1 MYGDYLMR
9 MGVILSL
16 IMSNGLQAEVR
27 HANDVF
33 AKWIDTKSLY
43 FQRCIPDI
51 KPIGMRAIKPISKL
65 SKAMQPLKEPLL
77 TLVGNE
83 ERSQLD
89 ARKLNFVQH
98 QVVQSMPNFI
108 QALKQAGLS
117 SLSLNQLDERDS
129 FNNVLN
135 RYSGFFRT
143 LFLGGRQNT
152 IDREFA
158 VANRFVEFC
167 FGQKTFPLLQKI
179 LADDATRPV
188 ARFLYTAMWKNL
200 AGQGWKYWHQDTLKR
215 LRNAYENGKTINYI
229 AGGSDVYQLLVHGVY
244 NIKVIDPQLT
254 NAQDNYYADQWKWLL
269 KGKGSAGGQ
278 GDEMHFTALGK
289 ACLARRAEIKTGKT
303 FKVVLDGGNEVRH
316 TSAQVVWHIFEE
328 GVRKGS
334 LTFDRRLAT
343 QEDFEPEKNEEL
355 LMSFNELYFI
365 ALPED
370 QGGWPI
376 NPHALIKDFNMHVKQ
391 LRKPVTK
398 KVVQNI
404 AWVDENNLAFLR
416 LGTAVK

>member
-1 MYGDYLMR
+1 
-9 MGVILSL
+9 
-16 IMSNGLQAEVR
+16 MSTGFQAEVR
-27 HANDVF
+27 LANDVF
-33 AKWIDTKSLY
+33 ASWINPKSLY
-43 FQRCIPDI
+43 FQRCIPDV
-51 KPIGMRAIKPISKL
+51 KTVGTHAIQPISKL

-83 ERSQLD
+83 DRSALD

-117 SLSLNQLDERDS
+117 SLSLNQLDERDP

-135 RYSGFFRT
+135 RYSGLFRK
-143 LFLGGRQNT
+143 
-152 IDREFA
+152 
-158 VANRFVEFC
+158 FC
-167 FGQKTFPLLQKI
+167 FEQKTFPLLQKI

-188 ARFLYTAMWKNL
+188 ARFLYTGIWKNL
-200 AGQGWKYWHQDTLKR
+200 AGQGWKYWHQDTLKH
-215 LRNAYENGKTINYI
+215 LHAAYEAGKTINYI
-229 AGGSDVYQLLVHGVY
+229 AGGSDVYQLLIHGIY

-269 KGKGSAGGQ
+269 KGKGAANGE

-289 ACLARRAEIKTGKT
+289 ACVAKRAETKKGKT
-303 FKVVLDGGNEVRH
+303 FKVVLDGGDEVRH
-316 TSAQVVWHIFEE
+316 TSAQVVWHVFEE
-328 GVRKGS
+328 GVRKGT

-343 QEDFEPEKNEEL
+343 QEDFEPGKNEEL

-376 NPHALIKDFNMHVKQ
+376 NPHALGKDFNMHIKQ

-398 KVVQNI
+398 KVVENI
-404 AWVDENNLAFLR
+404 SWVDKNNLAFLR

>member
-16 IMSNGLQAEVR
+16 IMSTGLQAEVR
-27 HANDVF
+27 LANDVF
-33 AKWIDTKSLY
+33 ASWINPKSLY
-43 FQRCIPDI
+43 FQRCIPDV
-51 KPIGMRAIKPISKL
+51 KTVGTHAIQPISKL

-83 ERSQLD
+83 DRSALD

-117 SLSLNQLDERDS
+117 SLSLNQLDERDP

-135 RYSGFFRT
+135 RYSGLFRT

-167 FGQKTFPLLQKI
+167 FEQKTFPLLQKI

-188 ARFLYTAMWKNL
+188 ARFLYTGIWKNL
-200 AGQGWKYWHQDTLKR
+200 AGQGWKYWHQDTLKH
-215 LRNAYENGKTINYI
+215 LHAAYEAGKTINYI
-229 AGGSDVYQLLVHGVY
+229 AGGSDVYQLLIHGIY

-269 KGKGSAGGQ
+269 KGKGAANGE

-289 ACLARRAEIKTGKT
+289 ACVAKRAETKKGKT
-303 FKVVLDGGNEVRH
+303 FKVVLDGGDEVRH
-316 TSAQVVWHIFEE
+316 TSAQVVWHVFEE
-328 GVRKGS
+328 GVRKGT

-343 QEDFEPEKNEEL
+343 QEDFEAGKNEEL

-376 NPHALIKDFNMHVKQ
+376 NPHAFGKDFNMHIKQ

-398 KVVQNI
+398 KVVENI
-404 AWVDENNLAFLR
+404 SWVDKNNLAFLR